1 MVYIIK
7 YNDENNSSMLNVIFL
22 FSLPF
27 SLAYDELFIHVD
39 NTKWKY
45 GSSCSEIIEIKEPEI
60 FIHEII
66 PKAKANSASYMLL
79 FARK

>member
-1 MVYIIK
+1 
-7 YNDENNSSMLNVIFL
+7 MLSLIFL

-27 SLAYDELFIHVD
+27 SLAYNDELFVHID
-39 NTKWKY
+39 DTNGRF
-45 GSSCSEIIEIKEPEI
+45 GSICSEIIEIKEPEI

-66 PKAKANSASYMLL
+66 PKANANSASYMLL